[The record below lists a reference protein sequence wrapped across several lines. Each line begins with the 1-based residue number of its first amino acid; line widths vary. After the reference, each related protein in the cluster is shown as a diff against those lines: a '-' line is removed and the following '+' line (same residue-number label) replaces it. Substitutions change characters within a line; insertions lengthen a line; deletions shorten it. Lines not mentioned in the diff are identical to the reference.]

1 MVYVAFVVDD
11 LAVYRRSVD
20 WCRFQSWW
28 STVRRGWRRRARPL
42 ADNDLFPLPV
52 AAASSF
58 ALIAANDDFIVV
70 PMLSATSAYSR
81 ALAFMGNWAT

>member
-1 MVYVAFVVDD
+1 MVYVAFMVDD
-11 LAVYRRSVD
+11 LTVYRRGVD
-20 WCRFQSWW
+20 WCRFQRWW
-28 STVRRGWRRRARPL
+28 STERRIWRRRARMP

-70 PMLSATSAYSR
+70 LMLNATPVYSR
-81 ALAFMGNWAT
+81 ALAFMGNWAS